1 MQKLVK
7 QSDPNVH
14 WPEPRRAHSSAV
26 ISSRTVSNGVL
37 KHYLLVLGGESD
49 VDSSTPITND
59 CWVMDMDSKQWGEV
73 SNYYWQNLAKN
84 YLSDDPQKIILPKS
98 VSMRKWHSA
107 TSFKMSANCVWLLI
121 VGGVDDSELAIASP
135 EIVNL
140 VELGMT
146 CRV

>member
-59 CWVMDMDSKQWGEV
+59 CWVMDMDSKHGERSV
-73 SNYYWQNLAKN
+73 IIIDKFSE
-84 YLSDDPQKIILPKS
+84 KIIS
-98 VSMRKWHSA
+98 VMIHKRLFYQSQ
-107 TSFKMSANCVWLLI
+107 F
-121 VGGVDDSELAIASP
+121 P
-135 EIVNL
+135 
-140 VELGMT
+140 
-146 CRV
+146 